1 MGIHSTSQKLA
12 QLAKL
17 AKRTSMFDDPTQQIN
32 ELTAVI
38 KQDITN
44 MNNEIAELQMLN
56 AAGNRQSSEHSTSV
70 VTNLK
75 GRLMDTTKE
84 FKDVLT
90 LRTDSLKVHESR
102 HAQLEA
108 ERLRCR
114 KLVAL
119 VPPLAAF
126 ASSTMFDLALRCAA
140 LKKQLTNE
148 TTRRSD
154 LCRPA
159 RAIL

>member
-102 HAQLEA
+102 QAAMYLCICE
-108 ERLRCR
+108 
-114 KLVAL
+114 
-119 VPPLAAF
+119 PLAF
-126 ASSTMFDLALRCAA
+126 IHLGPDFRFLLRDPTGRGRT
-140 LKKQLTNE
+140 Q
-148 TTRRSD
+148 TRGRS
-154 LCRPA
+154 
-159 RAIL
+159 